1 MLLKRKENKIILNSM
16 SNKEELREIE
26 EDFKVRESEKLQK
39 FGFDISKIKEFSK
52 ETIRKNQ
59 KIRKIGK
66 IIVEIILI
74 ALALRLIGYV
84 LWYIIS
90 LYEIIGNMHIT
101 L

>member
-1 MLLKRKENKIILNSM
+1 M